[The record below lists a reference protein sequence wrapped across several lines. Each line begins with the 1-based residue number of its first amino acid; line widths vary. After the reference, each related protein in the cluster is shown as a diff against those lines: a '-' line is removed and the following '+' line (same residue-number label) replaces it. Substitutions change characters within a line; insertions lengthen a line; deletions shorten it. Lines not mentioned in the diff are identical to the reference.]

1 MTLKLLPLSLALLGG
16 CVIYAEGKGGPCG
29 RMGHHNDAC
38 EEDTGGGDA
47 ADDNDGSD
55 VDDGNGGGDGSDG
68 GGDGGDTGA
77 DTGGDGR
84 DTGEPDPALL
94 FTLSPDLVWAGET
107 DILSLT
113 ANQSFDYAAIA
124 DLEFLGDVT
133 ICAFEAR
140 EDELLLTVSTDKLVA
155 PGAVDLL
162 IRMSDGENHLADDIL
177 TIEGGVEGGEP
188 AAAGCGG

>member
-1 MTLKLLPLSLALLGG
+1 MTLKLLPLSLVLLGG
-16 CVIYAEGKGGPCG
+16 CVIYAEGKDGPCG
-29 RMGHHNDAC
+29 RMGHHDAAC
-38 EEDTGGGDA
+38 GEDTGGDDET
-47 ADDNDGSD
+47 DDNGDSDGS
-55 VDDGNGGGDGSDG
+55 DDGNGDGG
-68 GGDGGDTGA
+68 GGDGGGGDGGTDTGA
-77 DTGGDGR
+77 DTGGD
-84 DTGEPDPALL
+84 TAEPDPALL

-113 ANQSFDYAAIA
+113 ANQTFDYASIA

-177 TIEGGVEGGEP
+177 TREGGVEGGEP